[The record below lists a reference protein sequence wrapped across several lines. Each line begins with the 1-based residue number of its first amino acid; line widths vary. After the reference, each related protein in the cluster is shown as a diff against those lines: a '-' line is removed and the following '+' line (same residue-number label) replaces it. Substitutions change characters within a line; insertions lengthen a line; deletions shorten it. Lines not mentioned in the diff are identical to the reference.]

1 MPNRTFSH
9 AIIFFSLFQISI
21 LFCQTENEIIA
32 KAGNIKITKKEFIER
47 FEFSPH
53 AQTEDAFDT
62 ATIKRDFLYTL
73 LAEKLLAQDAIK
85 QNLDK
90 SEDFVYLMDYLKNI
104 YLRDALYKKEIKDK
118 IVITDSAIADGKT
131 KMLKTL
137 KVKFI
142 FSVDENEIKEIYSS
156 LQNGASFDS
165 ILSLRPENLE
175 QLNYAEVTFG
185 NMAPEI
191 EEHIFKLMPK
201 EFTIPIKLKEGW
213 YICKVYDVIKKSE
226 LNSSD
231 ISKIKRIIES
241 RTEDKLYEEFYN
253 KFFKGIKVNVD
264 RQLFDKLSTEIFNF
278 IKQNQNYFADKKNNK
293 LRFSEIEFFQIQKS
307 FSDKEINLP
316 FVKFE
321 DSPVTLKH
329 FLKNIGF
336 TGIEFDSISIEDIK
350 SKLNNFVSNFIRNEL
365 YAREAQRRGYDKLP
379 EVYEDLNMWK
389 DYYLSRIRM
398 KEIFK
403 KQNVSDDEAKEF
415 YLKMNRTIE
424 EPDSVNIAEINSEN
438 LETIE
443 QILNELNDGIG
454 YDEIQKKY
462 STAKITGLQPVNK
475 LGEIGKIAANMNK
488 GDVYGPIKADYGYS
502 IIKLIDKKKG
512 EKKKIETFEE
522 AKDDIKNIIQ
532 TKKMYN
538 ELDKLTAKLAI
549 ENGIEINENILKSI
563 KVSNIN
569 MIVFR
574 RFGFGGQLI
583 AVPYAPLFYK
593 WYKTYQ
599 QMKKELSF

>member
-1 MPNRTFSH
+1 MNNKSYVYSLVL
-9 AIIFFSLFQISI
+9 IYLFQFSK

-32 KAGNIKITKKEFIER
+32 KAGNLKITKKEFIER
-47 FEFSPH
+47 YEFSPH
-53 AQTEDAFDT
+53 SQTKDAFDT

-90 SEDFVYLMDYLKNI
+90 SEDFIYLMNHLKNI

-118 IVITDSAIADGKT
+118 IVITDSAVIDGKN

-137 KVKFI
+137 KIKFI

-156 LQNGASFDS
+156 LLNGLSFDS
-165 ILSLRPENLE
+165 ILSKRQENLE
-175 QLNYAEVTFG
+175 QSDFANVTFG
-185 NMAPEI
+185 NTAPEI
-191 EEHIFKLMPK
+191 EEHIFKLMPG

-213 YICKVYDVIKKSE
+213 YICKVYDIIKKSE

-231 ISKIKRIIES
+231 ISKIKKIIES
-241 RTEDKLYEEFYN
+241 RTEDKLYKEFYN
-253 KFFKGIKVNVD
+253 KFFKGITINVD
-264 RQLFDKLSTEIFNF
+264 RQLFDKLANEIFNF
-278 IKQNQNYFADKKNNK
+278 IKQNQNYFAVKKNNK
-293 LRFSEIEFFQIQKS
+293 LRFSETEFAQIQKS
-307 FSDKEINLP
+307 FSIKEINSP

-321 DSPVTLKH
+321 DLPITFKY

-336 TGIEFDSISIEDIK
+336 TGIEFDSTSFENIK
-350 SKLNNFVSNFIRNEL
+350 NKLNNFISSFIRNEL
-365 YAREAQRRGYDKLP
+365 YAREAQKRGYDKLP
-379 EVYEDLNMWK
+379 EVYEDLNMWR

-403 KQNVSDDEAKEF
+403 KQNVSDQEAKEF

-443 QILNELNDGIG
+443 QILNELNDGISF
-454 YDEIQKKY
+454 DEIQKKY
-462 STAKITGLQPVNK
+462 STAKITGLLPVNE
-475 LGEIGKIAANMNK
+475 LGETGKIASNMNI
-488 GDVYGPIKADYGYS
+488 GDVYGPIKADNGYS

-512 EKKKIETFEE
+512 AKKKIETFEE

-532 TKKMYN
+532 TKKMYD
-538 ELDKLTAKLAI
+538 ELDKLTAKLAVD
-549 ENGIEINENILKSI
+549 NGIEINENALKSI

-593 WYKTYQ
+593 WYNIYQ